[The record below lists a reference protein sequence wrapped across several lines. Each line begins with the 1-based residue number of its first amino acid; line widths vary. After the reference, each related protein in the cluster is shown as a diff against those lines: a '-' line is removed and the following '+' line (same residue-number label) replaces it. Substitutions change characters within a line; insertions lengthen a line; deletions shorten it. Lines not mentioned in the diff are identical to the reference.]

1 MAMVLKDLNDKETT
15 SLTWAMMNSGE
26 VLKWPAEWKG
36 QLVDKH
42 STGGVGDKI
51 SLVLAPAL
59 AACGLKVLFTTFANK
74 ICQCFI
80 KTTTKTTVSLMPF
93 SSPEPKAQLSEL

>member
-1 MAMVLKDLNDKETT
+1 MAIYLKCMDVEETIC
-15 SLTWAMMNSGE
+15 LTRAMMVSGDM
-26 VLKWPAEWKG
+26 LKWPNYMKG

-59 AACGLKVLFTTFANK
+59 ASCGMKVG
-74 ICQCFI
+74 
-80 KTTTKTTVSLMPF
+80 
-93 SSPEPKAQLSEL
+93 EE

>member
-1 MAMVLKDLNDKETT
+1 MAMYLKGMNIEETT
-15 SLTWAMMNSGE
+15 CLTRAMMVSGDMLE
-26 VLKWPAEWKG
+26 WPNDMKG

-59 AACGLKVLFTTFANK
+59 ASCGMKVGK
-74 ICQCFI
+74 
-80 KTTTKTTVSLMPF
+80 
-93 SSPEPKAQLSEL
+93 E